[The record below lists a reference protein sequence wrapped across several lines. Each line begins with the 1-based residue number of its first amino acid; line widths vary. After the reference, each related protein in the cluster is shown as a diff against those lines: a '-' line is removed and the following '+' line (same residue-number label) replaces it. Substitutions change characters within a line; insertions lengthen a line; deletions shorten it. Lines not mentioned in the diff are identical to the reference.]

1 MSPSVKS
8 CTVTEGWTVYIVCS
22 IHKQPKKVTNL
33 SDKLDNKSQWKS
45 VKINNI
51 PEWVHRRYDYSN
63 FDPVYMYLQY
73 NLMFLS
79 KRMFITLQKNRRLN
93 STLLSL

>member
-8 CTVTEGWTVYIVCS
+8 CIVTEGWTVYIVCS
-22 IHKQPKKVTNL
+22 IHKQPKKVINL

-51 PEWVHRRYDYSN
+51 PEWVHRRYDYRN
-63 FDPVYMYLQY
+63 FDPVYMGLA
-73 NLMFLS
+73 NFWMEEFFTCAICLH
-79 KRMFITLQKNRRLN
+79 N
-93 STLLSL
+93 SGKILLK